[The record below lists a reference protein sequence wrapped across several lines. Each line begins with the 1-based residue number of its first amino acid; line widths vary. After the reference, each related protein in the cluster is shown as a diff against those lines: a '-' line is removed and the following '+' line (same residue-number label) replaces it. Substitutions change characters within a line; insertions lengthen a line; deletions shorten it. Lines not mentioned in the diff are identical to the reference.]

1 MNGLLPLIRVR
12 GKGDGYVAA
21 AARIRSR
28 ARDAA
33 AVEARA
39 QAIVDRV
46 RREGDGALFDL
57 TLELDG
63 ADVSTGGLRVGAEEV
78 ARALEAVDPG
88 LLRAMEF
95 SLGRIRKTQGQLL
108 RRLSYSFVSDGFVT
122 RTVARGLP
130 SVGCYVPGGKA
141 PLASTVLM
149 TAGVARLAGVKRVVV
164 CTPPGRN
171 GRIDDAILAA
181 AGLCGVDEVYR
192 VGGAQSI
199 AALAY
204 GTESVPRVSKI
215 VGPGGLYAS
224 VAKRL
229 VSADVQIDF
238 FAGPTEIVVVG
249 DRTTDPETAAWD
261 LIGQA
266 EHGPDTLCGLV
277 TWDASLARKVRDSA
291 ARIARDVERGE
302 YVRGALARG
311 FALVCPNRGAA
322 IEMVNALA
330 PEHVELLVEDP
341 EGFAA
346 RVESAGLVLSGR
358 YAPCAASD
366 YCVGTDHVI
375 PTEGHAAARSSLSVL
390 DFVKVGW
397 VVSGTRGGLRGVLP
411 SLKELATA
419 EGLPN
424 HYRSA
429 QSRFSR

>member
-1 MNGLLPLIRVR
+1 MSGLLPLIRVQ
-12 GKGDGYVAA
+12 GKGGYGAA

-28 ARDAA
+28 ARDVA

-63 ADVSTGGLRVGAEEV
+63 ADVGGGLRIGPEEV
-78 ARALEAVDPG
+78 ARALESVDPG
-88 LLRAMEF
+88 LLQAMKF

-122 RTVARGLP
+122 RTVPRGLP
-130 SVGCYVPGGKA
+130 SVGCYIPGGKA

-164 CTPPGRN
+164 CTPPDRSGRV
-171 GRIDDAILAA
+171 DDAILAA

-249 DRTTDPETAAWD
+249 DRSTDPETAAWD

-277 TWDASLARKVRDSA
+277 TWDAGLAERVRESA
-291 ARIARDVERGE
+291 ARISRDVERGE
-302 YVRGALARG
+302 YVRGALAGG
-311 FALVCPNRGAA
+311 FAVVCADRRGAA
-322 IEMVNALA
+322 EMVNALA
-330 PEHVELLVEDP
+330 PEHLELMMEDP
-341 EGFAA
+341 EDFAA
-346 RVESAGLVLSGR
+346 RVENAGLVLSGR

-375 PTEGHAAARSSLSVL
+375 PTEGYAAARSSLSVL
-390 DFVKVGW
+390 DFVKLGW

-411 SLKELATA
+411 SLKALANA

-429 QSRFSR
+429 QSRFAR